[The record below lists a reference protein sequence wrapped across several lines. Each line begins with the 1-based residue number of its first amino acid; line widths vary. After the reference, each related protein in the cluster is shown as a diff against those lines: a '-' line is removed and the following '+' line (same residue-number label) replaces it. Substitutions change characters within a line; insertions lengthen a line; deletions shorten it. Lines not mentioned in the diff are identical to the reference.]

1 MNEIKWSTSGWERF
15 KERGTKEGEIHG
27 EERGVGG
34 VRERLRSG
42 QNDRS
47 ADGKQSEKIFSKER
61 INTTKE
67 YGYATKAQHC
77 VQIGLLA
84 DKKKTFLFFYSS
96 FSYSD
101 SIEPHTTHI
110 HTHLLHKKNNPGTK
124 CAWMATTKKSVVS
137 RFRNRNRKEWKRR
150 SFDMR
155 AWQKSHL
162 LKLISRSLHLDFSF
176 SLLKLPL
183 ALIFF
188 LFAFLFLFCFSVCV
202 V

>member
-84 DKKKTFLFFYSS
+84 DKKNRFYSFILHS
-96 FSYSD
+96 VIQTPSNH
-101 SIEPHTTHI
+101 ILHTYTHI
-110 HTHLLHKKNNPGTK
+110 CYIKKIILEQNVLE
-124 CAWMATTKKSVVS
+124 WQRQKK
-137 RFRNRNRKEWKRR
+137 
-150 SFDMR
+150 
-155 AWQKSHL
+155 A
-162 LKLISRSLHLDFSF
+162 
-176 SLLKLPL
+176 
-183 ALIFF
+183 
-188 LFAFLFLFCFSVCV
+188 
-202 V
+202 